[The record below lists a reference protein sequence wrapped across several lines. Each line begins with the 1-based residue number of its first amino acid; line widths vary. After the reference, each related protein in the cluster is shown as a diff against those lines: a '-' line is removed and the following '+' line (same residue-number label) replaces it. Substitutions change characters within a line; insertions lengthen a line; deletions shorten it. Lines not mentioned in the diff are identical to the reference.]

1 MKKKNGLFKIIPF
14 YYKGAGSGP
23 LSRIRIRL
31 KVVRIRNTDAWYV
44 VSMYHCRYKYFWM
57 KTSTWTPVLL
67 SSVLVQL
74 LICISLKVFRYI

>member
-31 KVVRIRNTDAWYV
+31 KVVRIRNTEHTYG
-44 VSMYHCRYKYFWM
+44 F
-57 KTSTWTPVLL
+57 
-67 SSVLVQL
+67 VLVLHSFLRQGEA
-74 LICISLKVFRYI
+74 